1 MKKRNKGF
9 TLVELLVTI
18 SILGMITAL
27 SFPLL
32 KRLKDNNETNRF
44 ETYRSSLEELAK
56 SYVDAYEDDLFLQDG
71 SNKCA
76 IISVEM
82 LEQKKIFKDVVIDEY
97 SCNSNGTFIKVTYE
111 NDGDDNLDKRNRKY
125 KYTAYLG
132 CGVAG
137 DDGRVADQEINTV
150 FPEKEDGF
158 YNYLTICSEE

>member
-1 MKKRNKGF
+1 MKKKNKGF

-18 SILGMITAL
+18 VILGMITAL

-111 NDGDDNLDKRNRKY
+111 NDGDILDKRSRKY
-125 KYTAYLG
+125 KYKAYLG

-137 DDGRVADQEINTV
+137 DNGRVADQDINTV
-150 FPEKEDGF
+150 FPEKDEGF
-158 YNYLTICSEE
+158 YNYLTICNDE

>member
-1 MKKRNKGF
+1 MKKNKGF

-18 SILGMITAL
+18 VILGMITAL

-32 KRLKDNNETNRF
+32 KRLKENNENNRF

-56 SYVDAYEDDLFLQDG
+56 SYVDAYEDDLFLQEG
-71 SNKCA
+71 NKCA

-82 LEQKKIFKDVVIDEY
+82 LEQKKIFKDVVIDNY

-111 NDGDDNLDKRNRKY
+111 GDYLDKKNRKY

-132 CGVAG
+132 CGVAE
-137 DDGRVADQEINTV
+137 DDGRVADQNINVV
-150 FPEKEDGF
+150 FPEKDEGF
-158 YNYLTICSEE
+158 YNYLTICNDE

>member
-1 MKKRNKGF
+1 MKKKNKGF

-18 SILGMITAL
+18 VILGMITAL

-56 SYVDAYEDDLFLQDG
+56 SYVDAYEDDLFYQDG

-111 NDGDDNLDKRNRKY
+111 NDGDNLDKRNRRY

-137 DDGRVADQEINTV
+137 EDGRVADQDINTV
-150 FPEKEDGF
+150 FPEKDEGF
-158 YNYLTICSEE
+158 YNYLTICNDE